1 MTGPA
6 RPTDESPAE
15 ASGGDRTARRPD
27 GDAPHYDVFISYSQ
41 HLDRDVATVFQR
53 GMENF
58 GRPWYRPVRLRVF
71 RDMTHLAASPD
82 LQGDIERA
90 LARSRWLVVMASP
103 LAAASPWVRAEID
116 WWVANKPGTRVLL
129 AWTDGQL
136 EWDREAQDFDW
147 SRTDALPR
155 EQMRK
160 LLAVAPGCPRWVDLR
175 WLRAQIDERGSVP
188 VNDPRLLADVA
199 EFVAPVQGRSKADL
213 IGHHLRLRRQRNRL
227 VAATILVLTA
237 LLVTATALGLTADRQ
252 RDIATERQQAAT
264 SRQLVAEAASIQD
277 ARPDLAR
284 QLLVEAYRLSHTE
297 QAVGALLGSGSLPR
311 VLHTGPTSGALAF
324 GPRGRLLAAADDG
337 GVTLFDTATGRAVST
352 LDGPRRFTRSVAF
365 AADGRMLAEGD
376 NTGRIRLWDVSDAT
390 APRLLGSARP
400 VGDAQ
405 HVAFAGTAPLLVV
418 GTGTQS
424 VLLDVRA
431 PDRPRITGGS
441 PSAES
446 ALGFG
451 AAAHPEGHLVA
462 TGAGDDRVRLMRL
475 SPSGKLSSLHTFAAP
490 SAALDFSPSGHLL
503 ATSGEEGVVG
513 LWDVADP
520 RHPVL
525 RTTLNSPSP
534 SLFPVLAFAAD
545 GRTLATGADDGT
557 IQLWD
562 LSDPLRPQQGDR
574 LTGHT
579 RSPDALAFS
588 PDGRILASS
597 AADGP
602 PRADDANLRE
612 TTVRLWNVAGPHGSS
627 AQASLPAGQL
637 SGQPFAPDGRMVVTG
652 RPGALWQVG
661 GVPEPRRLATLPAF
675 NRGGQSFSFS
685 PDGRTLATGHPLGF
699 WDVSDPSHPRRRDG
713 PREVEAPQNVVYG
726 PDGTLLAAATP
737 LGPVRL
743 WDVRDPDRPRALG
756 ALSGSGAGPSSY
768 IGGVPVAFAADRDLV
783 AAVRKDGGAVHLWD
797 ISRPDKPVR
806 TGAITLRNAGA
817 GALTTS
823 TDGRTL
829 FVGDTQGTV
838 TSWDITDPRRPRSVG
853 ASQRHSGKLT
863 HLAAHPTRDMLAGVD
878 EYGAIRLWDVGDPAA
893 PREVALLAAG
903 GSHDT
908 TGLAFSPD
916 GGLIAVST
924 MNSTR
929 LWHTDVDTILQR
941 LCAESPR
948 ITESQ
953 WKQYLPDRPYDPPCA

>member
-1 MTGPA
+1 VTGPA
-6 RPTDESPAE
+6 RPADESPAE

-27 GDAPHYDVFISYSQ
+27 GDAPHYDAFISYSQ

-252 RDIATERQQAAT
+252 RDIATERQLAAT

-376 NTGRIRLWDVSDAT
+376 TTGRIRLWDVSDAT

-424 VLLDVRA
+424 VLLDVRD

-490 SAALDFSPSGHLL
+490 SATLDFSPSGHLL
-503 ATSGEEGVVG
+503 ATSGEEGVVE

-525 RTTLNSPSP
+525 RTTLNNPSP
-534 SLFPVLAFAAD
+534 SLFPGGPWRPERTTGRSSCGTSPTPCAPSRVTVSPGTRGPPTPSPSPRTAASSHPPPRTARP
-545 GRTLATGADDGT
+545 GRTTRTFGRPPCACGT
-557 IQLWD
+557 
-562 LSDPLRPQQGDR
+562 
-574 LTGHT
+574 
-579 RSPDALAFS
+579 SPA
-588 PDGRILASS
+588 R
-597 AADGP
+597 
-602 PRADDANLRE
+602 
-612 TTVRLWNVAGPHGSS
+612 TVR
-627 AQASLPAGQL
+627 
-637 SGQPFAPDGRMVVTG
+637 
-652 RPGALWQVG
+652 
-661 GVPEPRRLATLPAF
+661 
-675 NRGGQSFSFS
+675 
-685 PDGRTLATGHPLGF
+685 
-699 WDVSDPSHPRRRDG
+699 PRRR
-713 PREVEAPQNVVYG
+713 PCPPASCPASRSLR
-726 PDGTLLAAATP
+726 T
-737 LGPVRL
+737 
-743 WDVRDPDRPRALG
+743 
-756 ALSGSGAGPSSY
+756 AGPSSQA
-768 IGGVPVAFAADRDLV
+768 GPAPSGRWAECRNHGAWPRFPPSTEAASPSPSARTDARSPPVTRSA
-783 AAVRKDGGAVHLWD
+783 
-797 ISRPDKPVR
+797 S
-806 TGAITLRNAGA
+806 
-817 GALTTS
+817 
-823 TDGRTL
+823 
-829 FVGDTQGTV
+829 GT
-838 TSWDITDPRRPRSVG
+838 
-853 ASQRHSGKLT
+853 
-863 HLAAHPTRDMLAGVD
+863 
-878 EYGAIRLWDVGDPAA
+878 
-893 PREVALLAAG
+893 
-903 GSHDT
+903 
-908 TGLAFSPD
+908 
-916 GGLIAVST
+916 
-924 MNSTR
+924 
-929 LWHTDVDTILQR
+929 
-941 LCAESPR
+941 
-948 ITESQ
+948 
-953 WKQYLPDRPYDPPCA
+953 